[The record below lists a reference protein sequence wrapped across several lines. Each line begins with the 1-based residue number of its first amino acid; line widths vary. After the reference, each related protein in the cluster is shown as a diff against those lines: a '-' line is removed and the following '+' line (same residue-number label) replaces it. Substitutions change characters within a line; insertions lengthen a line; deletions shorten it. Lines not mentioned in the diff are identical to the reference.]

1 MKTVNNCGE
10 VNDVFVLKGPVDE
23 ISIPEKDPF
32 KNDKL
37 GRKDYIIKLTDVVLS
52 CQDGIVFALNGAW
65 GSGKTT
71 FVKMWKQYLMNQGV
85 PVAYYNAW
93 IDDISDEPLYSLLKQ
108 LNEVVGKN
116 DKRRKKV
123 FITGAKLLSRMG
135 LGALKGFLGP
145 LGKILVN
152 MGEGVSKEMSDLIKE
167 VVKNAGEEGADG
179 IQDIIEKSLEE
190 ENDTASLMKEFRK
203 VFQEYVRRDK
213 SNKKATVP
221 LVYFVDELDRCSPS
235 FAVKVLERI
244 KHLFEVKNV
253 VFVLS
258 IDKQQLAHSING
270 YYGSDLFDSME
281 YLRRFIGI
289 EYYLPEPDFEDY
301 FVYLYVHY
309 GFDKLSISLIGS
321 NNAEYDDYLALF
333 KLLIK
338 NEGLSIRQIERVF
351 MLVRFY
357 FNNERLDNRQC
368 HYLMGY
374 AQNFSISF
382 ILAYLKVSHPDIY
395 INIRKLK
402 YTVEELAIEIEK
414 LKPFK
419 EYYKADTDS
428 FKVKLFSMNM
438 ILLLLNYSLDYHIY
452 ILKINPPKLEDSF
465 DDVAEISNNFIDLD
479 ILHEIRNDECAKVLP
494 GLLFRMNKMDMFD
507 IRSNPR
513 L

>member
-1 MKTVNNCGE
+1 MNNDDKLT
-10 VNDVFVLKGPVDE
+10 DVFVLKGPVGE
-23 ISIPEKDPF
+23 IKIPEKNPF

-52 CQDGIVFALNGAW
+52 YQDGVVFALNGAW

-93 IDDISDEPLYSLLKQ
+93 VDDISDEPLYSLLKQ

-135 LGALKGFLGP
+135 LGVLKGLLGP

-152 MGEGVSKEMSDLIKE
+152 MGEGVGKEMSDLIKE
-167 VVKNAGEEGADG
+167 VVKNAGEEGAEG

-203 VFQEYVRRDK
+203 VFQEFVNRDK

-244 KHLFEVKNV
+244 KHLFEVRNV

-270 YYGSDLFDSME
+270 YFGSDLFDSME
-281 YLRRFIGI
+281 YLRRFIGV

-301 FVYLYVHY
+301 FDYLYVHY
-309 GFDKLSISLIGS
+309 GFDKLSISIFGS

-333 KLLIK
+333 KMLIK
-338 NEGLSIRQIERVF
+338 NEGLSLRQIERVF
-351 MLVRFY
+351 MLVRFH
-357 FNNERLDNRQC
+357 FNNERLDNQRC
-368 HYLMGY
+368 HYIMGY

-382 ILAYLKVSHPDIY
+382 ILAYLKVCHPDIY

-414 LKPFK
+414 LKPYK
-419 EYYKADTDS
+419 EYYKADKDS
-428 FKVKLFSMNM
+428 FKVRLFSTNM
-438 ILLLLNYSLDYHIY
+438 ILLLVNYSLDYQKY
-452 ILKINPPKLEDSF
+452 ILKIDSPIPKDGF
-465 DDVAEISNNFIDLD
+465 DDVAEIPSNFIDLD
-479 ILHEIRNDECAKVLP
+479 VLKEIRNDKYAMLLP
-494 GLLFRMNKMDMFD
+494 GLLFRMDKMDMFD
-507 IRSNPR
+507 IRNIHTV
-513 L
+513 